1 MSGVFGETTLNL
13 VTTTDSPLT
22 TTENAKSA
30 SSWVSDSSGTFWH
43 KVEGKEDSDV
53 VDDPKEASDDDIKAA
68 KAARISDGPSK
79 DQTETS
85 AYPLPKVCC

>member
-1 MSGVFGETTLNL
+1 MFFSENLSGEVSE
-13 VTTTDSPLT
+13 TTDSPLT

-53 VDDPKEASDDDIKAA
+53 VNDPEKASDDIKAA

>member
-1 MSGVFGETTLNL
+1 MNL
-13 VTTTDSPLT
+13 VTTTDSPL

-43 KVEGKEDSDV
+43 KVDGKEDSDV
-53 VDDPKEASDDDIKAA
+53 VSDPKEASDDDIKAA
-68 KAARISDGPSK
+68 KVARISDGPSQ

-85 AYPLPKVCC
+85 AYPLPKVCLFKGL

>member
-1 MSGVFGETTLNL
+1 MNL
-13 VTTTDSPLT
+13 VTTTDSPL

-53 VDDPKEASDDDIKAA
+53 VSDPKEASDDDIKAA
-68 KAARISDGPSK
+68 KVARISDRLSQ
-79 DQTETS
+79 DQAETS
-85 AYPLPKVCC
+85 AYPLPKVCLFKEL